1 MRIRTLVPI
10 ALVAVLAIASLP
22 TSYSQTSANAPQES
36 KTILTP
42 EQEIDRY
49 LIERSRASAS
59 RSRMREYVGKE
70 IVDTGRDY
78 FGVPYCRGGESAR
91 CFDCSGFIQYVYN
104 KNGIKILRT
113 ADQQYRSATIIPRIK
128 AQEGDLVFFTKHG
141 YAYHVGIYMGNN
153 KILHSPKPGAKV
165 RIDSL
170 WGSNFTFGSIY

>member
-1 MRIRTLVPI
+1 MKKII
-10 ALVAVLAIASLP
+10 IIIASIVFWGTGIP
-22 TSYSQTSANAPQES
+22 V
-36 KTILTP
+36 
-42 EQEIDRY
+42 
-49 LIERSRASAS
+49 ASAS
-59 RSRMREYVGKE
+59 EDSDSLTIAKKYIG
-70 IVDTGRDY
+70 T
-78 FGVPYCRGGESAR
+78 PYCWGGESVS
-91 CFDCSGFIQYVYN
+91 CFDCSGFVQYVYN
-104 KNGIKILRT
+104 KNGIQILRT